1 VGVSLALLSPKDASI
16 VSAIAAITMLL
27 GPLVATATEA
37 LIRARAPQ
45 AEPDADDFTNAT
57 GSVLIVGFGRFGQ
70 IVSQCFLTQGVD
82 VTAVDIDTGMI
93 DAAGRFGFRVYYG
106 DGRRLDVLRAAGAGR
121 VPMIAV
127 CVDDRET
134 ATQIV
139 DVVNEQFPDT
149 KLYVR
154 AFDRTHT
161 LELIRKGVNFEL
173 RETLESALAFG
184 AAALAGLGVDAER
197 AEAVADD
204 VRRRDLERL
213 ALQKAGGLLV
223 GTDVWFRKPQPEPLV
238 LPQRR
243 ARGINPEAEAI
254 VREAERKQAESA
266 RADSG

>member
-1 VGVSLALLSPKDASI
+1 
-16 VSAIAAITMLL
+16 ML
-27 GPLVATATEA
+27 
-37 LIRARAPQ
+37 I
-45 AEPDADDFTNAT
+45 
-57 GSVLIVGFGRFGQ
+57 IGFGRFGQ

-82 VTAVDIDTGMI
+82 VTAVDIDTEMI

-127 CVDDRET
+127 CVDDRDT

-184 AAALAGLGVDAER
+184 AAALEGLGVDAER

-213 ALQKAGGLLV
+213 ALQKAGGFWS
-223 GTDVWFRKPQPEPLV
+223 GRMSGSASRSRSRWCCPRAAPAASIRKPRRSSAKRSGSRRNRRRRIRGSFRHG
-238 LPQRR
+238 RR
-243 ARGINPEAEAI
+243 AR
-254 VREAERKQAESA
+254 S
-266 RADSG
+266 